1 MTREDL
7 EWLFTGIQSIL
18 KMLIVFSLQHM
29 DEWHFEVNS
38 VIVQRLFHN
47 SVDAVT
53 LVRDNTESHM
63 RVVSK

>member
-53 LVRDNTESHM
+53 LVRDNTEFHM